1 MHRIALLLCVL
12 LVGNVS
18 AQDFNE
24 ARRDSRAMLSELE
37 SALTATQGKLDRR
50 QRLIL
55 QLAQAREADIDERD
69 LVWLSGHVQANPAD
83 SFAQLYEGYGWLLMA
98 RRYMERQNYFRAAE
112 LAKRGFFL
120 IDEAVETRPQDWR
133 LRLLRARMD
142 AVLSAEFGRYVV
154 ALADLDVLDTDA
166 SVPAQMKPLLD
177 YLRLRA
183 SARAERTAEVER
195 LTPIITDS
203 PLGFALEHEEQLPLS
218 RAEMEHVLRPALGV
232 NDV

>member
-1 MHRIALLLCVL
+1 MRRIALLLCML
-12 LVGNVS
+12 LVGNAS

-24 ARRDSRAMLSELE
+24 ARRDSQAMLSELE
-37 SALTATQGKLDRR
+37 SALTATQGNLDRR

-55 QLAQAREADIDERD
+55 QLAQAREADIDESD
-69 LVWLSGHVQANPAD
+69 LVWLSGHLKAHPAD
-83 SFAQLYEGYGWLLMA
+83 LFGQLYEGYGWLLMA

-133 LRLLRARMD
+133 LRLLRVRMD

-166 SVPAQMKPLLD
+166 SIPAQMKPLLG
-177 YLRLRA
+177 YLRLTA

-195 LTPIITDS
+195 LTPIIADS